1 MRDVHERDLRGAV
14 AASGAGAPVSS
25 GLARDSAWR
34 NVDELRGS
42 LSTSSDG
49 LTGEQVPKMRERYGR
64 NELAARASDSLV
76 RCLWRA
82 FVNPFSVTLFVLAL
96 VSIATDVVF
105 APDVAKSASTAFIIL
120 VMVATSGVIR
130 LVLELRARGA
140 SDQLDRMIRDR
151 VIVRRD
157 GREREVSVGDLV
169 VGDVVLLHAGERIPA
184 DLRLIQ
190 TRDLFVSQAAIT
202 GESAIVEK
210 RGDTLD
216 AAIGGPITQLDN
228 LALMATTV
236 ISGSGEGIVVAVGRD
251 TVYGGVSDSVSG
263 DGPDDS
269 FRRGASSIAWV
280 MLRFM
285 AVLIPVVFAILGLT
299 GADLLDA
306 FAFSL
311 SVAVGLMPEML
322 PMVISAC
329 LAKGSLAMF
338 RKRAIVRN
346 IDAMQGFGSM
356 DTLCFDKTGTLTS
369 ENILLEYYTD
379 VLGNESAE
387 TLDLAY
393 LNSSYHSGVRNPID
407 NAVLACST
415 MPGREAHFAT
425 LARDARKV
433 DEIPFDY
440 PRTLVSTLVDVPGA
454 GRMLIAKGD
463 VRQVVARCTHVA
475 WRGETYEMGEGDA
488 GGASAIVDE
497 MLADGMKVIAVAR
510 RRMDGECITPDDER
524 GLTLV
529 GYLAFFDAP
538 KPSAATSIDK
548 LARLGVTPKLLTG
561 DRLSIAL
568 SVCRR
573 VGIDDDATLC
583 GGEID
588 ALDEVHLAH
597 AVERTS
603 VFAELTPAQ
612 KACIVARLRANGHS
626 VGFLGDGINDIP
638 ALAEA
643 SVGIS
648 VDTAVDATKDA
659 ADVVL
664 LEKDLD
670 VLEQGVLEGRKTFAN
685 MLKYIKVTASSNFGN
700 ILSIVLAAAF
710 LPFLP
715 MTSVQL
721 LLLNLLYD
729 VLCIVLPW
737 DRVDV
742 EETRAPRD
750 WSGRTLGRFMVTFG
764 PVSSLFDIVTFLV
777 LFFAVCPALC
787 GGTPY
792 AQISDPA
799 LQTRFVS
806 LFQTGWFLESLW
818 TQLMVLHCL
827 RTSKLPLVQS
837 RPSIPVMVVT
847 VTGVVA
853 LTALTFSGA
862 GAVFGLTPLSVGY
875 LGFLVAVCVLYFVLV
890 TLAKG
895 LYQRRWRELI

>member
-64 NELAARASDSLV
+64 NELAARASDSLA

-130 LVLELRARGA
+130 LVLELRAKGA

-184 DLRLIQ
+184 DLRLTQ

-425 LARDARKV
+425 LARDTRKV

-463 VRQVVARCTHVA
+463 VRQVVARCTHVS

-561 DRLSIAL
+561 DRLAIAL

-573 VGIDDDATLC
+573 VGIEDDATLC

-612 KACIVARLRANGHS
+612 KARVVARLRANGHS

-643 SVGIS
+643 TVGIS

-862 GAVFGLTPLSVGY
+862 GAVFGLTPLSAGY

>member
-1 MRDVHERDLRGAV
+1 
-14 AASGAGAPVSS
+14 
-25 GLARDSAWR
+25 
-34 NVDELRGS
+34 
-42 LSTSSDG
+42 
-49 LTGEQVPKMRERYGR
+49 
-64 NELAARASDSLV
+64 
-76 RCLWRA
+76 
-82 FVNPFSVTLFVLAL
+82 
-96 VSIATDVVF
+96 
-105 APDVAKSASTAFIIL
+105 
-120 VMVATSGVIR
+120 
-130 LVLELRARGA
+130 
-140 SDQLDRMIRDR
+140 
-151 VIVRRD
+151 
-157 GREREVSVGDLV
+157 
-169 VGDVVLLHAGERIPA
+169 
-184 DLRLIQ
+184 
-190 TRDLFVSQAAIT
+190 
-202 GESAIVEK
+202 
-210 RGDTLD
+210 
-216 AAIGGPITQLDN
+216 
-228 LALMATTV
+228 
-236 ISGSGEGIVVAVGRD
+236 
-251 TVYGGVSDSVSG
+251 
-263 DGPDDS
+263 
-269 FRRGASSIAWV
+269 
-280 MLRFM
+280 
-285 AVLIPVVFAILGLT
+285 
-299 GADLLDA
+299 
-306 FAFSL
+306 
-311 SVAVGLMPEML
+311 
-322 PMVISAC
+322 
-329 LAKGSLAMF
+329 
-338 RKRAIVRN
+338 
-346 IDAMQGFGSM
+346 
-356 DTLCFDKTGTLTS
+356 
-369 ENILLEYYTD
+369 
-379 VLGNESAE
+379 
-387 TLDLAY
+387 
-393 LNSSYHSGVRNPID
+393 
-407 NAVLACST
+407 
-415 MPGREAHFAT
+415 
-425 LARDARKV
+425 
-433 DEIPFDY
+433 
-440 PRTLVSTLVDVPGA
+440 
-454 GRMLIAKGD
+454 MLIAKGD

-612 KACIVARLRANGHS
+612 KARIVARLRANGHS

-750 WSGRTLGRFMVTFG
+750 WSGRTLGCFMVTFG

-837 RPSIPVMVVT
+837 RPSMPVMVVT

-895 LYQRRWRELI
+895 LYQLRWRELI

>member
-1 MRDVHERDLRGAV
+1 MRDIHERDLRGAG

-25 GLARDSAWR
+25 GLARDSARR

-64 NELAARASDSLV
+64 NELAARASDSLA

-130 LVLELRARGA
+130 LVLELRAKGA

-236 ISGSGEGIVVAVGRD
+236 ISGSGEGIVVAVGRG

-415 MPGREAHFAT
+415 MPGREAHFAA

-463 VRQVVARCTHVA
+463 VRQVVARCTHVS

-612 KACIVARLRANGHS
+612 KARIVARLRANGHS

-643 SVGIS
+643 TVGIS

>member
-1 MRDVHERDLRGAV
+1 MRDVNERDLRGAV

-64 NELAARASDSLV
+64 NELAVRASDSLV

-130 LVLELRARGA
+130 LVLELRAKGA

-216 AAIGGPITQLDN
+216 AAVGGPITQLDN

-415 MPGREAHFAT
+415 MPGREAHFAA

-463 VRQVVARCTHVA
+463 VRQVVARCTHVS

-561 DRLSIAL
+561 DRLAIAL

-612 KACIVARLRANGHS
+612 KARIVARLRANGHS